1 MGIATSDPY
10 EYVEEAGST
19 RLRVWGTRALLRVV
33 QSVQHAGSLRR
44 CSRTGVRNTG

>member
-19 RLRVWGTRALLRVV
+19 RLRVGGTRLFC
-33 QSVQHAGSLRR
+33 GSHSR
-44 CSRTGVRNTG
+44 CSTPDYCADAVERV

>member
-19 RLRVWGTRALLRVV
+19 RLRVGGTR
-33 QSVQHAGSLRR
+33 SFAGRTVGAARR
-44 CSRTGVRNTG
+44 IIAPMK